1 MRKRERNA
9 VPKLHG
15 AEELTQL
22 VAVFEDFRASGAE
35 SETKQMERLRERFD
49 LETILQLRSTYER
62 SLEVTTS
69 VMFSD
74 AVIRDSP
81 YEVGSDDGHTDAA
94 KYIVTHGS
102 VECIQMFVADPLNN
116 ECVKFING
124 ARDIE
129 EYHAFDWMDAVGA
142 MVLP

>member
-1 MRKRERNA
+1 MKKRDRPFRPEL
-9 VPKLHG
+9 PG
-15 AEELTQL
+15 AEELNQL
-22 VAVFEDFRASGAE
+22 VAVFDDFRASGAE
-35 SETKQMERLRERFD
+35 SEKKQMERLRERFD

-62 SLEVTTS
+62 ALEVTTC

-74 AVIRDSP
+74 AVIQDSP

-102 VECIQMFVADPLNN
+102 VKCIQMFVADPLNN

-129 EYHAFDWMDAVGA
+129 EYHAFDWMDADGA
-142 MVLP
+142 MNLP